1 MGGGWGDGP
10 AFSPLCVRVCVC
22 VCVFVCACVLCCAQ
36 LWCATP
42 SVTGICARGQS
53 AGPLGSNY
61 PPTFGGGRRCSLRVA
76 GLIRL
81 GAQTNL
87 MKDRDPL
94 EDAMLGGCTA
104 AAAASE

>member
-1 MGGGWGDGP
+1 MGGGAWMGQP
-10 AFSPLCVRVCVC
+10 FFQCVHVCVRMCV
-22 VCVFVCACVLCCAQ
+22 CCAQ